1 MAAGGYVQYTKAYW
15 LRQAQESYEMM
26 KKYPNSRW
34 EQLMYWY
41 LFKWRGC
48 DD

>member
-1 MAAGGYVQYTKAYW
+1 MKSQLWLEMAEKAYYW
-15 LRQAQESYEMM
+15 NLEEPG
-26 KKYPNSRW
+26 KRW